1 MDVTTSLFDG
11 VTKSEYAAMLNC
23 FKASLKTYRK
33 GEEVPVPAGR
43 VGLVQR
49 GAVGLIRTEVAR
61 SWAYMIART
70 HQIRNGSSG
79 SRNTS

>member
-33 GEEVPVPAGR
+33 GE
-43 VGLVQR
+43 
-49 GAVGLIRTEVAR
+49 
-61 SWAYMIART
+61 
-70 HQIRNGSSG
+70 
-79 SRNTS
+79 